1 MDSRVEPVR
10 KKPRQKRSEET
21 FDLILDTTANLLEEF
36 GLDKLNTNLICER
49 AGLTPPALY
58 RYFPNKYAILEELGR
73 RLMEAQN
80 QDVYRWFQ
88 ADSADLRDALTIQ
101 QILRGQYDV
110 TCAQSGG
117 QWITRA
123 LHASPKLADIRLRSH
138 DQMVEQLVMAQM
150 LDTPNADEAL
160 LEQKFRITTE
170 TGYAILEM
178 LNDRPDLDVD
188 QVLKETGKMIA
199 SVLKDIPFKSS

>member
-1 MDSRVEPVR
+1 MNSGMEPVR

-21 FDLILDTTANLLEEF
+21 FELILDTTAILLEEF

-80 QDVYRWFQ
+80 QDVFRWFQ
-88 ADSADLRDALTIQ
+88 LDGVVLRDPEAIQ

-110 TCAQSGG
+110 TRAQSGG

-123 LHASPKLADIRLRSH
+123 LHASPKLANIRLQSH
-138 DQMVEQLVMAQM
+138 DHMVQQLVQAQM
-150 LDTPNADEAL
+150 LVTSGADKDV
-160 LEQKFRITTE
+160 LERKFRVTTE

-178 LNDRPDLDVD
+178 LNDRPDLNVD
-188 QVLKETGKMIA
+188 LVLAEAAVMIA
-199 SVLKDIPFKSS
+199 AVLSDIPNN

>member
-1 MDSRVEPVR
+1 MGSRLEPVR

-21 FDLILDTTANLLEEF
+21 FDLILETAAGLLEEF

-80 QDVYRWFQ
+80 QDVFRWFK
-88 ADSADLRDALTIQ
+88 ADGADLLDAQTIQ

-110 TCAQSGG
+110 TCAQIGG

-123 LHASPKLADIRLRSH
+123 LHASPKLADIRLQSH
-138 DQMVEQLVMAQM
+138 DDMVEQLVLAQIQ
-150 LDTPNADEAL
+150 DTPEADKER
-160 LEQKFRITTE
+160 LERKFRITTE

-178 LNDRPDLDVD
+178 LNDRPNLDVD
-188 QVLKETGKMIA
+188 KVLEETGMMIA
-199 SVLKDIPFKSS
+199 SVLKDI